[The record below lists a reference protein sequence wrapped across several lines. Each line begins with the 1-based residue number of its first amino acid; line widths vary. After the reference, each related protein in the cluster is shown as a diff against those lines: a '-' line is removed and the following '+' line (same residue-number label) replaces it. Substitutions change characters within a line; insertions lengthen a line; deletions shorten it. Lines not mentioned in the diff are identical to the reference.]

1 MPSFVEILAV
11 SGDISSLS
19 QAQHAIVELIPL
31 EPDVPE
37 LPLVPEEPL
46 VPLLPLEPD
55 VPEEPLEPDVP
66 DEPELPLVPEEPL
79 EPDVPELPLVP
90 EELQS
95 ENPVTLTK
103 EPSLLDNV
111 KVSVLHVYV
120 PPVTVPVNPDT

>member
-46 VPLLPLEPD
+46 
-55 VPEEPLEPDVP
+55 
-66 DEPELPLVPEEPL
+66 

-90 EELQS
+90 EVPSAPPITQS
-95 ENPVTLTK
+95 APLLTIYRLSFG
-103 EPSLLDNV
+103 PSTTVLLPSIV
-111 KVSVLHVYV
+111 
-120 PPVTVPVNPDT
+120 